1 MHCKRSE
8 AGCDAA
14 PTETDDLQAQA
25 IVLRRVLGAF
35 PERLTIPGLVSELT
49 KGEPTFA
56 ESDTYERAVRDLT
69 GVGLLRC
76 PCGLVE
82 PTRIA
87 LYVYA
92 LPEA

>member
-1 MHCKRSE
+1 MHDQTICPGASP
-8 AGCDAA
+8 AA
-14 PTETDDLQAQA
+14 VADWLAQA
-25 IVLRRVLGAF
+25 VVLRRVLEAF

-49 KGEPTFA
+49 KGEPTFS

-69 GVGLLRC
+69 GIGLLRC

-82 PTRIA
+82 PTRAA
-87 LYVYA
+87 LHFHA